1 MNKKKRN
8 DPEHKIQTFTQKIR
22 ERERERERLTDK
34 IANIESV
41 VVGPKSVV
49 KARVPATIRTHN
61 VVSGGDYGG
70 EE

>member
-1 MNKKKRN
+1 M
-8 DPEHKIQTFTQKIR
+8 
-22 ERERERERLTDK
+22 RERERERLTDK